1 MGKINV
7 LDKHVAELIAAGEV
21 VERPSSVIKELV
33 ENSID
38 SGATSITVE
47 IQNGGITL
55 MRVTD
60 NGSGIM
66 KDDIRNAFL
75 RHATSKVK
83 EQSDLDS
90 IGTLGFRGEA
100 LASVAAVAKVD
111 LITKA
116 KEDTTG
122 SHYVIHGC
130 DEILFEDAGCPQGTT
145 IVVKELFYNVP
156 ARMKFLKKNIAEAN
170 AVAAV
175 MDKIALS
182 HSNIAFTFIREGKKV
197 LVTSGD
203 GKLKNCIYSVYGRE
217 FTQGIIPVDYELNG
231 VTVQG
236 YVSKP
241 QAARSS
247 RAMQTFFINGRFVKS
262 RTAQAAL
269 EEAYKGMIM
278 VGKFPACVLHINLS
292 LNAVDVNVH
301 PAKIE
306 VRFVNERP
314 IFDAVYHGVKSALIK
329 GDTPKQFNLEN
340 ERLIDRTVV
349 QKPFTM
355 SQYTVEKIKDSQN
368 IREIEALDK
377 SEIKSYNAPQKENS
391 EDKYTVHI
399 GKNMSVDDRSAK
411 LSDVTEENSFSHY
424 GIRKVENPASENETG
439 GAIVINSVNK
449 PAEKTF
455 EKPYANI
462 DITVE
467 DEENADLIDSLIAEK
482 AAQTEKH
489 ESEENTAQDFLP
501 PDNNTSE
508 PVAVSEKNNKN
519 SDSDTVPTIIPVDN
533 DSIRYIGEAFSTY
546 IIIERNSEL
555 VFIDKHA
562 AHERMIYE
570 KLKRE
575 QGKKFAQYL
584 LEPCAVTL
592 SKEQYSA
599 VLDKKDVFMESGFEV
614 DDFGRGTV
622 LVRSAPSFLQASD
635 IPSTIEEMAGYI
647 VDSKQDITSEY
658 TDWLYHNIACRSAIK
673 GGDLSSPEEL
683 IRLVKRL
690 DEDVNYKYCPHGRPT
705 SVVITKKAL
714 EKQFGRM

>member
-38 SGATSITVE
+38 SGATAITVE
-47 IQNGGITL
+47 IKNGGISM

-83 EQSDLDS
+83 NQCDLDS

-100 LASVAAVAKVD
+100 LASVAAVAKVE

-116 KEDTTG
+116 QEDSTG
-122 SHYVIHGC
+122 THYAIHGC
-130 DEILFEDAGCPQGTT
+130 DEVLFEDAGCPNGTT
-145 IVVKELFYNVP
+145 IIVRELFYNVP
-156 ARMKFLKKNIAEAN
+156 ARMKFLKRNVAEAN
-170 AVAAV
+170 SVASV
-175 MDKIALS
+175 MDRIALS
-182 HSNIAFTFIREGKKV
+182 HSDIAFTFIREGKQV

-203 GKLKNCIYSVYGRE
+203 GSLKNSIYSVYGRE
-217 FTQGIIPVDYELNG
+217 FTQGIVPVEYELNG
-231 VTVQG
+231 VEVKG

-247 RAMQTFFINGRFVKS
+247 RAMQTFFINGRYVRS

-269 EEAYKGMIM
+269 EEACKGMVM
-278 VGKFPACVLHINLS
+278 VGKFPSCVLHINLS

-329 GDTPKQFNLEN
+329 GDTTKQFVLDTSNLIN
-340 ERLIDRTVV
+340 KSVV

-355 SQYTVEKIKDSQN
+355 SQYTVERIEKNINAGRVDQSKENAGNNCDYALGSKDNERFSVNVSKILVSTDTSSAELLSDIGLDSSYGVKP
-368 IREIEALDK
+368 IVSDEASVPVNRVDSVEYDAERNQTTKK
-377 SEIKSYNAPQKENS
+377 SEY
-391 EDKYTVHI
+391 V
-399 GKNMSVDDRSAK
+399 
-411 LSDVTEENSFSHY
+411 
-424 GIRKVENPASENETG
+424 
-439 GAIVINSVNK
+439 
-449 PAEKTF
+449 
-455 EKPYANI
+455 NI
-462 DITVE
+462 DITVDDE
-467 DEENADLIDSLIAEK
+467 DNIDFINKAEAEK
-482 AAQTEKH
+482 N
-489 ESEENTAQDFLP
+489 ESRQYENVTLSDNGVTAESC
-501 PDNNTSE
+501 NT
-508 PVAVSEKNNKN
+508 VSEKNTYIAEN
-519 SDSDTVPTIIPVDN
+519 DTVPTIIPTIGDN
-533 DSIRYIGEAFSTY
+533 IKYIGEAFATY
-546 IIIERNSEL
+546 VIIERDSEL
-555 VFIDKHA
+555 VLVDKHA

-584 LEPCAVTL
+584 LEPVAVTL
-592 SKEQYSA
+592 SKQQYNG
-599 VLDKKDVFMESGFEV
+599 VLEKKDLLLESGFEI
-614 DDFGRGTV
+614 DDFGQGTV
-622 LVRSAPSFLQASD
+622 LVRSAPSFLDAGE
-635 IPSTIEEMAGYI
+635 IASTIEEMADYI
-647 VDSKQDITSEY
+647 MENRHDISTEY
-658 TDWLYHNIACRSAIK
+658 MDWLYHNIACRSAIK

-683 IRLVKRL
+683 IKLVEHL
-690 DEDVNYKYCPHGRPT
+690 DDDVNYKYCPHGRPT
-705 SVVITKKAL
+705 SVIITQRDL
-714 EKQFGRM
+714 EKQFGRV

>member
-38 SGATSITVE
+38 SGATAITVE
-47 IQNGGITL
+47 IKNGGISM

-83 EQSDLDS
+83 NQCDLDS

-100 LASVAAVAKVD
+100 LASVAAVAKVE

-116 KEDTTG
+116 QEDSTG
-122 SHYVIHGC
+122 THYAIHGC
-130 DEILFEDAGCPQGTT
+130 DEILFEDAGCPNGTT
-145 IVVKELFYNVP
+145 IIVRELFYNVP
-156 ARMKFLKKNIAEAN
+156 ARMKFLKRNVAEAN
-170 AVAAV
+170 SVASV
-175 MDKIALS
+175 MDRIALS
-182 HSNIAFTFIREGKKV
+182 HSDIAFTFIREGKQV

-203 GKLKNCIYSVYGRE
+203 GNLKNSIYSVYGRE
-217 FTQGIIPVDYELNG
+217 FTQGIVPVEYSLNG
-231 VTVQG
+231 VEIKG

-247 RAMQTFFINGRFVKS
+247 RAMQTFFINGRYVRS

-269 EEAYKGMIM
+269 EEACKGMVM
-278 VGKFPACVLHINLS
+278 VGKFPSCVLHINLS

-329 GDTPKQFNLEN
+329 GDTTKQFVLDTSNLIN
-340 ERLIDRTVV
+340 KSVV

-355 SQYTVEKIKDSQN
+355 SQYTVEKIEGN
-368 IREIEALDK
+368 INSSREDKVKEDYGKTSNYALD
-377 SEIKSYNAPQKENS
+377 STDNGRF
-391 EDKYTVHI
+391 TVNVS
-399 GKNMSVDDRSAK
+399 KTLTSADTSSAGL
-411 LSDVTEENSFSHY
+411 LSDVGLDSGY
-424 GIRKVENPASENETG
+424 GVKPVVSDEASVSENC
-439 GAIVINSVNK
+439 VVSVESDSEHNQITK
-449 PAEKTF
+449 KSE
-455 EKPYANI
+455 YVNI
-462 DITVE
+462 DITVDDE
-467 DEENADLIDSLIAEK
+467 DNIDFINKAEAEK
-482 AAQTEKH
+482 N
-489 ESEENTAQDFLP
+489 ESKQYENITLP
-501 PDNNTSE
+501 DSE
-508 PVAVSEKNNKN
+508 VTDDTLDTVGEKNTYVAEN
-519 SDSDTVPTIIPVDN
+519 DTVPTIIPTVGDN
-533 DSIRYIGEAFSTY
+533 IKYIGEAFATY
-546 IIIERNSEL
+546 VIIERDSEL
-555 VFIDKHA
+555 VLVDKHA

-584 LEPCAVTL
+584 LEPVAVTL
-592 SKEQYSA
+592 SKQQYNS
-599 VLDKKDVFMESGFEV
+599 VLEKKDLLFESGFEL
-614 DDFGRGTV
+614 DDFGQGTV
-622 LVRSAPSFLQASD
+622 LVRSAPSFLDAGEIS
-635 IPSTIEEMAGYI
+635 STIEEMADYI
-647 VDSKQDITSEY
+647 MENRHDISTEY
-658 TDWLYHNIACRSAIK
+658 MDWLYHNIACRSAIK

-683 IRLVKRL
+683 IKLVKRL

-705 SVVITKKAL
+705 SVIITQRDL
-714 EKQFGRM
+714 EKQFGRV

>member
-38 SGATSITVE
+38 SGASAITVE
-47 IQNGGITL
+47 IKNGGITL

-66 KDDIRNAFL
+66 KDDVRNAFL
-75 RHATSKVK
+75 RHATSKVR
-83 EQSDLDS
+83 EQCDLDS

-116 KEDTTG
+116 KEDSTG
-122 SHYVIHGC
+122 THYVINGC
-130 DEILFEDAGCPQGTT
+130 DEVLFEDAGCPQGTT

-156 ARMKFLKKNIAEAN
+156 ARMKFLKRNIAEAN

-175 MDKIALS
+175 MDRIALS
-182 HSNIAFTFIREGKKV
+182 HSEIAFTFIREGKQV

-203 GKLKNCIYSVYGRE
+203 GNLKNCIYSVYGRE
-217 FTQGIIPVDYELNG
+217 FTQGIVPVDYELNG
-231 VTVQG
+231 VTVKG

-241 QAARSS
+241 QASRSS
-247 RAMQTFFINGRFVKS
+247 RAMQTFFINGRYVKS

-269 EEAYKGMIM
+269 EEACKGMVM
-278 VGKFPACVLHINLS
+278 VGKFPSCVLHISLS

-314 IFDAVYHGVKSALIK
+314 IFDAVYHGIKSALIK
-329 GDTPKQFNLEN
+329 GDTAKQFVLDTGNLV
-340 ERLIDRTVV
+340 DKTVV

-355 SQYTVEKIKDSQN
+355 SQYTVDKIKNSPN
-368 IREIEALDK
+368 IRGIDNLNKTAVKNYNSVLENTRDERFTVDVGRNTTVDETTARPGDAVKQKSLNKGYGVRPIEDTK
-377 SEIKSYNAPQKENS
+377 VSDYDSDPIVIKSFQVK
-391 EDKYTVHI
+391 
-399 GKNMSVDDRSAK
+399 
-411 LSDVTEENSFSHY
+411 
-424 GIRKVENPASENETG
+424 
-439 GAIVINSVNK
+439 
-449 PAEKTF
+449 EKTQSA
-455 EKPYANI
+455 EYGYERI
-462 DITVE
+462 DIAAD
-467 DEENADLIDSLIAEK
+467 DEENIDLMDAAAEDK
-482 AAQTEKH
+482 SKSTSVCMPQTITDDGNASYIPDTAE
-489 ESEENTAQDFLP
+489 EEFSENTQN
-501 PDNNTSE
+501 DNIQ
-508 PVAVSEKNNKN
+508 
-519 SDSDTVPTIIPVDN
+519 TIIPT
-533 DSIRYIGEAFSTY
+533 DSDKIKYIGEAFATY
-546 IIIERNSEL
+546 VIIERNDEL
-555 VFIDKHA
+555 VLVDKHA

-584 LEPCAVTL
+584 LEPAAVTL
-592 SKEQYSA
+592 SKQQYGA
-599 VLDKKDVFMESGFEV
+599 VLSKKDLLMESGFEI
-614 DDFGRGTV
+614 DDFGQGTI
-622 LVRSAPSFLQASD
+622 LVRTAPSFLDASEV
-635 IPSTIEEMAGYI
+635 SAAIEEMADHI
-647 VDSKQDITSEY
+647 LDSKKDISTEH

-683 IRLVKRL
+683 LKLVMRL

-705 SVVITKKAL
+705 SIVITRKDL
-714 EKQFGRM
+714 EKQFGRV